1 MNDNQ
6 QTQLNKQQSSIS
18 RLQNIPITIIPL
30 PRRYREPQMAGTI
43 FHYLQYF
50 HSKKQYH
57 EKFHLK
63 NNKVSRR
70 KLISFKKF

>member
-30 PRRYREPQMAGTI
+30 PRRYRQPQMAGTI
-43 FHYLQYF
+43 FQYRQYF
-50 HSKKQYH
+50 HPKKQ
-57 EKFHLK
+57 
-63 NNKVSRR
+63 
-70 KLISFKKF
+70 